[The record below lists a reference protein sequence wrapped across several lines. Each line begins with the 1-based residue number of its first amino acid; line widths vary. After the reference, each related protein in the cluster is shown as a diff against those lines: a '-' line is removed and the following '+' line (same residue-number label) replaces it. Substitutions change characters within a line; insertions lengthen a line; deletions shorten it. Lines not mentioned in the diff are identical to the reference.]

1 MIKIYIFKDDKF
13 INGFQVKGH
22 SRFAESGKDIVCSA
36 VSAVTQMTVKG
47 LDEVLGLK
55 TNLTIEDGYL
65 QVLLDENRLDA
76 QVLML
81 TLEKTLEDIQNQ
93 YPKFVKMEVKKRC
106 L

>member
-22 SRFAESGKDIVCSA
+22 SGFAESGKDIVCSA
-36 VSAVTQMTVKG
+36 VSAVTQMAVKG
-47 LDEVLGLK
+47 VEEAKLK
-55 TNLTIEDGYL
+55 NELTVDDGYL
-65 QVLLDENRLDA
+65 QLLLDENNTNA
-76 QVLML
+76 QVLL
-81 TLEKTLEDIQNQ
+81 VALEKSLEDIQNQ